1 MDRMQ
6 PETAEEFYARVRA
19 ATGPDGRLDVAVEEM
34 PGWDIFPFEI
44 DSLQIKPLQPL
55 AESEPPRAGEDPAEC
70 SCAREPDPAMV
81 EREVWSNDRWV
92 LHLDTSSRLP
102 IGLNL
107 GPREH
112 CDLPTVPDHLAGEMG
127 TLIVAVSA
135 AVEALPAWAASSW
148 RSTATAEPIS
158 TSSSSDARPGCS
170 SSVGRSCSTGRR
182 TSRRSPSRCTGR
194 PPRRSPTSCSRRS
207 AEAVRPGVEPA
218 SPRRRD
224 EVIQEALY
232 DGGSRGQADAV
243 TRRTAAERHRDSA
256 PQHAAERESRDDLV
270 DVLMAFHHPTRRWL
284 AELLEIEGPASV
296 GRLAARTGL
305 AVGSVSNHLKP
316 LHRHGFIEPAK

>member
-44 DSLQIKPLQPL
+44 DSLRLKPLEPL
-55 AESEPPRAGEDPAEC
+55 ADAEPARGGEDPAEC
-70 SCAREPDPAMV
+70 WCAREPDPALA
-81 EREVWSNDRWV
+81 EGEVWSNERWV

-135 AVEALPAWAASSW
+135 AVESLP
-148 RSTATAEPIS
+148 
-158 TSSSSDARPGCS
+158 
-170 SSVGRSCSTGRR
+170 SVGRVQLAKYGDGGAHLHLFFF
-182 TSRRSPSRCTGR
+182 GR
-194 PPRRSPTSCSRRS
+194 PARMLQFRGSPLLDWEENLPPVPLEVHRAN
-207 AEAVRPGVEPA
+207 AEVVAEHLLATVGGAGPGW
-218 SPRRRD
+218 R
-224 EVIQEALY
+224 
-232 DGGSRGQADAV
+232 
-243 TRRTAAERHRDSA
+243 
-256 PQHAAERESRDDLV
+256 
-270 DVLMAFHHPTRRWL
+270 
-284 AELLEIEGPASV
+284 
-296 GRLAARTGL
+296 
-305 AVGSVSNHLKP
+305 
-316 LHRHGFIEPAK
+316 